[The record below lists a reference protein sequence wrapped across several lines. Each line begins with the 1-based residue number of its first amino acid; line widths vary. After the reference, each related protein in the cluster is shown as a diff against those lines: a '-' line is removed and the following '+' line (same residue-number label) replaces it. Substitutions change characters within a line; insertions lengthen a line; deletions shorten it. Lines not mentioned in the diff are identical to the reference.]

1 MEEDF
6 NNKIREYKEELS
18 GILNKHKSFSLEISS
33 HYEDLYQKRV
43 REINE
48 VMSQKVIIRNLEKKN
63 QDLKEMNVWIEKLN
77 KIRLIKKRLAV
88 YRAKFLEHQI
98 KEANSLIFEFTNPL
112 TKDEISKVA
121 KETKFEPSTSSL
133 EYNFLA
139 IETLLEEN
147 FLRQVVSS
155 FIFQIKFL

>member
-43 REINE
+43 REIND

-63 QDLKEMNVWIEKLN
+63 QAFKN
-77 KIRLIKKRLAV
+77 
-88 YRAKFLEHQI
+88 
-98 KEANSLIFEFTNPL
+98 
-112 TKDEISKVA
+112 
-121 KETKFEPSTSSL
+121 
-133 EYNFLA
+133 
-139 IETLLEEN
+139 
-147 FLRQVVSS
+147 
-155 FIFQIKFL
+155 